1 MFRKNYISLF
11 CLFCWMSAT
20 YYAKRVAQALFTVYV
35 VITASFVM
43 IRLMPGGPLDYLR
56 AQMYEQAAKTGA
68 SVNPDHINQL
78 VEGYINIRPDKPIHV
93 QYVNYMSSVLSGDL
107 GHSFVVDRGVAQIL
121 AEALPWTLFLMS
133 IALFIRWTMGVA
145 LGAVMAYKE
154 GSRFDV
160 SMTTTVMTL
169 HAVPFYIV
177 AIILLWLV
185 AFQYPL
191 FPPNGRM
198 NPYVTPG
205 FNWPFIS
212 SVLSH
217 AALPLLSL
225 LVAGFGGPAVGMR
238 GNSIRVLGED
248 YLRVA
253 RLRGLSSRRI
263 ALRYVARNAVLPMY
277 TSLLIS
283 IGGLFGGSVLL
294 EQIFAYPGIGYYL
307 FQAVSARDYP
317 LLMGGFMLITFT
329 VIMGV
334 LIADLTYGMV
344 DPRAG
349 DPANREAY

>member
-1 MFRKNYISLF
+1 
-11 CLFCWMSAT
+11 MSAT
-20 YYAKRVAQALFTVYV
+20 YYAKRVAQAIFTVYV

-43 IRLMPGGPLDYLR
+43 IRQIPGGPLDYLR
-56 AQMYEQAAKTGA
+56 AQIYEEAERTGG
-68 SVNPDHINQL
+68 SVNPEQINQL
-78 VEGYINIRPDKPIHV
+78 VEGYINIRPDTPMHV
-93 QYVNYMSSVLSGDL
+93 QYMDYMTAVLSGDL
-107 GHSFVVDRGVAQIL
+107 GHSFIVDRGVAPIL

-133 IALFIRWTMGVA
+133 LALFIRWTMGVG

-169 HAVPFYIV
+169 HAVPFYVV
-177 AIILLWLV
+177 AILLLWLLS
-185 AFQYPL
+185 FHYNI

-198 NPYVTPG
+198 NMQTTPG
-205 FNWPFIS
+205 FNWPFMS
-212 SVLSH
+212 GVLHH

-225 LVAGFGGPAVGMR
+225 LIAGFGGPAVGMR

-263 ALRYVARNAVLPMY
+263 ALRYVARNAILPMY
-277 TSLLIS
+277 TGLLIS
-283 IGGLFGGSVLL
+283 IGGLFGGSVIL
-294 EQIFAYPGIGYYL
+294 EQIFAYPGVGYYL

-317 LLMGGFMLITFT
+317 LLMGGFMLITST
-329 VIMGV
+329 VIVGV

-349 DPANREAY
+349 DPSKREAY